1 MLGVKITV
9 LLIVITV
16 IYRFIVNSLV
26 SQESWDKKV
35 EMAFGTKYP
44 AYVYPLGVFVI
55 LDALGIVYSVVWF
68 LFLR

>member
-9 LLIVITV
+9 LLIIITV
-16 IYRFIVNSLV
+16 IYRYIVNSLV

-35 EMAFGTKYP
+35 EMAFGTEYP
-44 AYVYPLGVFVI
+44 AYVYPLGVLVV
-55 LDALGIVYSVVWF
+55 LDALGIVYSAVWF

>member
-9 LLIVITV
+9 LLIIITV
-16 IYRFIVNSLV
+16 IYRYIVSSLV

-44 AYVYPLGVFVI
+44 AYVYPLGALVF
-55 LDALGIVYSVVWF
+55 LDALGIVYSAVWF

>member
-1 MLGVKITV
+1 MLGVKITI
-9 LLIVITV
+9 LLIIITV
-16 IYRFIVNSLV
+16 IYRYILTDLIE
-26 SQESWDKKV
+26 QEIWDKKV

-44 AYVYPLGVFVI
+44 AYVYPLGVLVA

>member
-1 MLGVKITV
+1 MLGVKITI

-16 IYRFIVNSLV
+16 IYRHIANGLV

-44 AYVYPLGVFVI
+44 AYLYPLGVLVV
-55 LDALGIVYSVVWF
+55 LDAFGIVYSVVWF

>member
-9 LLIVITV
+9 LLIIITV
-16 IYRFIVNSLV
+16 IYRYIVNSLV

-44 AYVYPLGVFVI
+44 VYVYPLEILVV
-55 LDALGIVYSVVWF
+55 LDALGIVYSAVWF

>member
-9 LLIVITV
+9 LLIIITV

-44 AYVYPLGVFVI
+44 AYVYPLGVLVI
-55 LDALGIVYSVVWF
+55 LDALGIVYSAVWF

>member
-9 LLIVITV
+9 LLIIITV
-16 IYRFIVNSLV
+16 IYRYIVNSLV

-44 AYVYPLGVFVI
+44 AYVFGILVV
-55 LDALGIVYSVVWF
+55 LDALGIVYLAVWF

>member
-1 MLGVKITV
+1 MLGVKITI

-16 IYRFIVNSLV
+16 IAKFIVEALLDT
-26 SQESWDKKV
+26 ESIGRKWD
-35 EMAFGTKYP
+35 MALGNNYP
-44 AYVYPLGVFVI
+44 KYVYILGILVV

>member
-16 IYRFIVNSLV
+16 IYRYIVEALLAN
-26 SQESWDKKV
+26 ESVGRKW
-35 EMAFGTKYP
+35 EMALGSNYP
-44 AYVYPLGVFVI
+44 VYVYPLGILVVLDVI
-55 LDALGIVYSVVWF
+55 GIIYSAVWF

>member
-1 MLGVKITV
+1 MLGVKITI
-9 LLIVITV
+9 LLIIITV
-16 IYRFIVNSLV
+16 IYRYIVNSLV

-44 AYVYPLGVFVI
+44 AYVYPLGILVV
-55 LDALGIVYSVVWF
+55 LDALGIVYSAVWF

>member
-9 LLIVITV
+9 LLIIITV
-16 IYRFIVNSLV
+16 IYRYIVNSLI

-44 AYVYPLGVFVI
+44 VYVYPLGVLVV
-55 LDALGIVYSVVWF
+55 LDALGIIYSAVWF

>member
-1 MLGVKITV
+1 MLGVKITI
-9 LLIVITV
+9 LLIIITV
-16 IYRFIVNSLV
+16 IYRFIVNSLI

-44 AYVYPLGVFVI
+44 AYVYPLGI
-55 LDALGIVYSVVWF
+55 LVVLDTFGIVYSAVWF